1 MNKDCNCG
9 NDCQNNVETAYIGDI
24 DVDTLATLPD
34 YLIAERD
41 VEDPATGSIK
51 RTVTRIPTERIVPNG
66 NYDNIVTIAGNNP
79 AITTVPEGQV
89 IGAYVKNELSKT
101 TVQLASA
108 ANPAQFLI
116 VGTLPDGQL
125 LIQPTGVVSIPG
137 THKYI
142 IGIQYYQGDNGQPTT
157 DATSDQK
164 LFFPISDTQL
174 LINL

>member
-1 MNKDCNCG
+1 MKDCNC
-9 NDCQNNVETAYIGDI
+9 NNNCQNNVETAYIGDI

-41 VEDPATGSIK
+41 VEDQATGNIK
-51 RTVTRIPTERIVPNG
+51 RTITRIPTERIVPNG
-66 NYDNIVTIAGNNP
+66 SYDNVVAIEGNNP
-79 AITTVPEGQV
+79 SITSVPEGQV
-89 IGAYVKNELSKT
+89 IGAYVKTDGTKAV
-101 TVQLASA
+101 VQLASTT
-108 ANPAQFLI
+108 NKAQFLI

-142 IGIQYYQGDNGQPTT
+142 MGIQYYQGDDGQPTT
-157 DATSDQK
+157 AAASGQK

-174 LINL
+174 LVNL